1 MQKEKDF
8 FLCLFLL
15 SCIRERRTYGV
26 LYGRGAVHE
35 GGINC
40 LMKQRTD
47 HKRKGGNEY
56 VTCSMGCDQ

>member
-15 SCIRERRTYGV
+15 SCIRERRTYEV
-26 LYGRGAVHE
+26 LYERGAVHE
-35 GGINC
+35 GGIVC
-40 LMKQRTD
+40 LMKNN